1 MNAEPP
7 WRNQDYP
14 DCNLQRD
21 TKFCINILRTICHW
35 NYSLIYNHIIHKWN
49 RQITFYV
56 SNPQYLYYFMISM
69 DMHYKYSWRNKNH
82 FMLWEGVWKCYACPL
97 QIWIVT
103 VWILINEKSSNVSTK
118 CENISSLSH
127 INVFVNRFNT
137 LSSSDFDSNNGM
149 NNSSWKSFFYQ
160 MTFQGPGIIL
170 STF

>member
-21 TKFCINILRTICHW
+21 TKFCINILRIICHLDH
-35 NYSLIYNHIIHKWN
+35 SLIYNNIIHYRN
-49 RQITFYV
+49 MYQTCYTYITLWFQCTYIT
-56 SNPQYLYYFMISM
+56 NIFDGTKIISCCEKACENVTLV
-69 DMHYKYSWRNKNH
+69 HYK
-82 FMLWEGVWKCYACPL
+82 
-97 QIWIVT
+97 IWIVT

-127 INVFVNRFNT
+127 MNVFVNRLNT

-149 NNSSWKSFFYQ
+149 NNSSWKSFFY
-160 MTFQGPGIIL
+160 
-170 STF
+170 

>member
-35 NYSLIYNHIIHKWN
+35 NHSLIYNHMIHKRKIPN
-49 RQITFYV
+49 TYITSWFQWTCITNIV
-56 SNPQYLYYFMISM
+56 EGTKIISCCEKACENVTLV
-69 DMHYKYSWRNKNH
+69 HYK
-82 FMLWEGVWKCYACPL
+82 
-97 QIWIVT
+97 IWIVT

-149 NNSSWKSFFYQ
+149 NNSSWKSFFY
-160 MTFQGPGIIL
+160 
-170 STF
+170 